1 MSGGFNM
8 DFARYFIQYRTSSWL
23 FAVVLLLGGIVSYLG
38 LGRLEDPQ
46 FTLKQAL
53 VITQYPGA
61 SPTQVEEEVTYPL
74 ENAIQQLPYVKH
86 VTSVSTAGLSQL
98 MVEMKDTYRA
108 KELKQIWDELRH
120 KITDLQPQL
129 PPGVQSPQVKDDFG
143 DVYGIL
149 FAVTGEGYAD
159 DEIRD
164 YVDFLRRELVLV
176 PGIGKVA
183 VGGVQQEQVIV
194 EISRPRLTALG
205 IAPQTIAS
213 LLQSQNMVA
222 NAGSIRVGA
231 DRLRIYP
238 TGEFQSVAEL
248 ESLIISSADSKELIY
263 LGDVARVYRE
273 NAEVPQQLIRYGGQN
288 ALTLGISFSSGVN
301 VVDAGEQ
308 IKQRLTQ
315 LEYNRPVGMTLHTI
329 YNQPDEVAH
338 SVSGFIINLAEAVL
352 IVIVVLLIF
361 MGLRSGVL
369 IGLILLLTVLG
380 TFIFMRYMQIELQ
393 RVSLG
398 ALIIALGMLVDNAI
412 VITEGI
418 LIGMQR
424 WLKLQEAASL
434 IVKQTQWPLLGATV
448 IAIAAFAPIGLS
460 SDATGE
466 FAGSLFWVLLV
477 SLLLSWVTAITLT
490 PFFASM
496 LFKDLPQTGQQV
508 QDDASLYQ
516 GAIFTFYR
524 KLLSAAMAHRVVT
537 YSLTVL
543 LLLVA
548 VAGFSKVKQVFFP
561 PSNTP
566 IFLLDL
572 WQPQGTDIRY
582 SADAAVQLMN
592 FLLKQ
597 QGVSHVTSTSG
608 RGAERFMLTYQP
620 EKSFAAYSQLIVR
633 TDSLEQLPKIMQL
646 SRDYI
651 TEQLP
656 RLQYKLLRLEVGPS
670 TPAKIEARFSGA
682 DPDVL
687 RQLAA
692 QARSILVKDG
702 RAVSIRDNWRER
714 TKVIRPHFNEA
725 MARRV
730 GISKQDIDEVLL
742 SSMSGR
748 TVGIYRDGTHLLPI
762 VARSPLAERDNLDA
776 LYDLQVYSNKLQR
789 YVPITQV
796 VTSFDLVWE
805 DAQIQRRDRK
815 RTVTVMAD
823 HDNLSDD
830 TASALLN
837 RVKADIEAI
846 ELPTGYFLEW
856 GGEYEAQQK
865 AQTALFSSLPLGY
878 LFMFII
884 TVLLFNS
891 LRSALVIWACV
902 PLAIIGV
909 TFGLLLLGAPFG
921 FIALLGFLSLS
932 GMLVKNCIVLLEQI
946 NIELAQGKAAF
957 NAVFDS
963 AVSRVRPVSM
973 AAITTI
979 LGMIPLLGDVFFAS
993 LAVVIMFGL
1002 GFATILTLVFMPV
1015 LYCSVFN
1022 IKTITIKDNA

>member
-1 MSGGFNM
+1 M
-8 DFARYFIQYRTSSWL
+8 DLARYFIQYRTSSWL
-23 FAVVLLLGGIVSYLG
+23 FAAILLFGGIVSYLG

-53 VITQYPGA
+53 IITQYPGA
-61 SPTQVEEEVTYPL
+61 SPLQVEEEVTYPL
-74 ENAIQQLPYVKH
+74 ENAIQQLPYVNH

-108 KELKQIWDELRH
+108 RELKQIWDELRH
-120 KITDLQPQL
+120 KVNDLQPQL
-129 PPGVQSPQVKDDFG
+129 PPGVQTPQVKDDFG

-149 FAVTGEGYAD
+149 YAVTGEGYGD
-159 DEIRD
+159 DELRD

-176 PGIGKVA
+176 PSVGKVA

-205 IAPQTIAS
+205 IAPQTLSA

-222 NAGSIRVGA
+222 NAGSIKVGP

-248 ESLIISSADSKELIY
+248 ENLIISSPDSKELIY

-273 NAEVPQQLIRYGGQN
+273 NAEVPSQLIRFAGQN
-288 ALTLGISFSSGVN
+288 ALTLGVSFSGGVN

-308 IKQRLTQ
+308 IQQRLAE
-315 LEYNRPVGMTLHTI
+315 LEYNRPVGIELHTI
-329 YNQPDEVAH
+329 YNQPDEVAS
-338 SVSGFIINLAEAVL
+338 SVSSFIINLAEAVA

-361 MGLRSGVL
+361 MGLRSGIL

-380 TFIFMRYMQIELQ
+380 TFIFMRQMNIELQ

-398 ALIIALGMLVDNAI
+398 ALVIALGMLVDNAI

-424 WLKLQEAASL
+424 RLKLADAASL

-496 LFKDLPQTGQQV
+496 LFKDKLQQSSEPE
-508 QDDASLYQ
+508 ALYQ
-516 GAIFTFYR
+516 GFIFTLYR
-524 KLLSAAMAHRVVT
+524 KVLHIALRYRLAT
-537 YSLTVL
+537 YGLTVS
-543 LLLVA
+543 LLVVA
-548 VAGFSKVKQVFFP
+548 VIGFGKVKQVFFP

-566 IFLLDL
+566 IFLVDL
-572 WQPQGTDIRY
+572 WQPEGTDIRH
-582 SADAAVQLMN
+582 SAEDAVALMN
-592 FLLKQ
+592 YIRSLE
-597 QGVSHVTSTSG
+597 GVSHVTSTSG
-608 RGAERFMLTYQP
+608 RGADRFMLTYQP

-633 TDSLEQLPKIMQL
+633 AEERDQLPALMQQTRSYL
-646 SRDYI
+646 

-687 RQLAA
+687 RQLAEQA
-692 QARSILVKDG
+692 QSILLADG
-702 RAVSIRDNWRER
+702 RAVSVRDNWRER
-714 TKVIRPHFNEA
+714 TKVIRPRFNEA
-725 MARRV
+725 MARRA
-730 GISKQDIDEVLL
+730 GISKQDIDDVLL

-796 VTSFDLVWE
+796 VTGFDLVWE
-805 DAQIQRRDRK
+805 EAQIQRRDRK
-815 RTVTVMAD
+815 RTITVMAD

-830 TASALLN
+830 TAAALLG
-837 RVKADIEAI
+837 RVKASIEAI
-846 ELPTGYFLEW
+846 ELPTGYFLNW

-865 AQTALFSSLPLGY
+865 AQKALFSSLPLGY
-878 LFMFII
+878 LMMFVI

-909 TFGLLLLGAPFG
+909 SFGLLLLGAPFG

-932 GMLVKNCIVLLEQI
+932 GMLIKNCIVLVEQI
-946 NIELAQGKAAF
+946 KLELEEGKAAF

-979 LGMIPLLGDVFFAS
+979 LGMLPLLGDDFFAS

-1002 GFATILTLVFMPV
+1002 GFATILTLLFLPV
-1015 LYCSVFN
+1015 LYCSVFK
-1022 IKTITIKDNA
+1022 IKTIQE

>member
-1 MSGGFNM
+1 M
-8 DFARYFIQYRTSSWL
+8 DLARYFIQYRTSSWL
-23 FAVVLLLGGIVSYLG
+23 FAAILLFGGIVSYLG

-53 VITQYPGA
+53 IITQYPGA
-61 SPTQVEEEVTYPL
+61 SPLQVEEEVTYPL
-74 ENAIQQLPYVKH
+74 ENAIQQLPYVNH

-120 KITDLQPQL
+120 KVSDLQPQL
-129 PPGVQSPQVKDDFG
+129 PPGVQAPQVKDDFG

-149 FAVTGEGYAD
+149 YAITGDGYSD
-159 DEIRD
+159 DELRD

-176 PGIGKVA
+176 SSVGKVA

-205 IAPQTIAS
+205 IAPQTLSA

-222 NAGSIRVGA
+222 NAGSIKVGP

-238 TGEFQSVAEL
+238 TGEFQSVSEL
-248 ESLIISSADSKELIY
+248 ESLIISSPDSKELIY

-273 NAEVPQQLIRYGGQN
+273 NAEVPSQLIRFGGQN
-288 ALTLGISFSSGVN
+288 ALTLGVSFSAGVN

-308 IKQRLTQ
+308 IQQRLAQ
-315 LEYNRPVGMTLHTI
+315 LEYNRPVGIELHTI
-329 YNQPDEVAH
+329 YNQPDEVAG
-338 SVSGFIINLAEAVL
+338 SVSSFIINLAEAVA
-352 IVIVVLLIF
+352 IVIVVLLVF
-361 MGLRSGVL
+361 MGLRSGIL

-380 TFIFMRYMQIELQ
+380 TFIFMRQMNIELQ

-424 WLKLQEAASL
+424 RLKLADAASL

-496 LFKDLPQTGQQV
+496 LFKDKLQQN
-508 QDDASLYQ
+508 SEPEELYQ
-516 GAIFTFYR
+516 GVVFTLYR
-524 KLLSAAMAHRVVT
+524 KLLHIALRYRLAT
-537 YSLTVL
+537 YALTL
-543 LLLVA
+543 SLLVVA
-548 VAGFSKVKQVFFP
+548 VIGFGNVKQVFFP

-566 IFLLDL
+566 IFLVDL
-572 WQPQGTDIRY
+572 WQPEGTDIRH
-582 SADAAVQLMN
+582 SAQDAVALMKYVTS
-592 FLLKQ
+592 LA
-597 QGVSHVTSTSG
+597 GVSHVTSTSG

-620 EKSFAAYSQLIVR
+620 EKSFAGYSQLIVR
-633 TDSLEQLPKIMQL
+633 AEEREQLPALMQQT
-646 SRDYI
+646 RQYI

-656 RLQYKLLRLEVGPS
+656 RIQYKLLRLEVGPS

-692 QARSILVKDG
+692 QAQSILLADG
-702 RAVSIRDNWRER
+702 RAVSVRDNWRER
-714 TKVIRPHFNEA
+714 TKVIRPRFNEA
-725 MARRV
+725 MARRA

-796 VTSFDLVWE
+796 VTGFELVWE
-805 DAQIQRRDRK
+805 EAQIQRRDRK
-815 RTVTVMAD
+815 RTITVMAD

-830 TASALLN
+830 TASALLA

-846 ELPTGYFLEW
+846 KLPTGYFLSW

-865 AQTALFSSLPLGY
+865 AQKALFSSLPLGY
-878 LFMFII
+878 LMMFVV
-884 TVLLFNS
+884 TVLMFNS

-909 TFGLLLLGAPFG
+909 SFGLLLLGASFG

-932 GMLVKNCIVLLEQI
+932 GMLIKNCIVLVEQI
-946 NIELAQGKAAF
+946 KLELEEGKAAF

-979 LGMIPLLGDVFFAS
+979 LGMIPLLGDDFFAS

-1002 GFATILTLVFMPV
+1002 GFATLLTLLFLPV
-1015 LYCSVFN
+1015 LYCSVFK
-1022 IKTITIKDNA
+1022 IKTIQE

>member
-1 MSGGFNM
+1 M
-8 DFARYFIQYRTSSWL
+8 DLARYFIQYRTSSWL
-23 FAVVLLLGGIVSYLG
+23 FAAILLFGGIVSYLG

-53 VITQYPGA
+53 IITQYPGA
-61 SPTQVEEEVTYPL
+61 SPLQVEEEVTYPL
-74 ENAIQQLPYVKH
+74 ENAIQQLPYVNH

-108 KELKQIWDELRH
+108 RELKQIWDELRH
-120 KITDLQPQL
+120 KVNDLQPQL
-129 PPGVQSPQVKDDFG
+129 PPGVQTPQVKDDFG

-149 FAVTGEGYAD
+149 YAVTGEGYGD
-159 DEIRD
+159 DELRD

-176 PGIGKVA
+176 PSVGKVA

-205 IAPQTIAS
+205 IAPQSLSA

-222 NAGSIRVGA
+222 NAGSIKVGP

-248 ESLIISSADSKELIY
+248 ENLIISSPDSKELIY

-273 NAEVPQQLIRYGGQN
+273 NAEVPSQLIRFAGQN
-288 ALTLGISFSSGVN
+288 ALTLGVSFSGGVN

-308 IKQRLTQ
+308 IQQRLAE
-315 LEYNRPVGMTLHTI
+315 LEYNRPVGIELHTI
-329 YNQPDEVAH
+329 YNQPDEVAG
-338 SVSGFIINLAEAVL
+338 SVSSFIINLAEAVA

-361 MGLRSGVL
+361 MGLRSGIL

-380 TFIFMRYMQIELQ
+380 TFIFMRQMNIELQ

-398 ALIIALGMLVDNAI
+398 ALVIALGMLVDNAI

-424 WLKLQEAASL
+424 RLKLADAASL

-496 LFKDLPQTGQQV
+496 LFKDKLQQSSEPE
-508 QDDASLYQ
+508 ALYQ
-516 GAIFTFYR
+516 GFIFTLYR
-524 KLLSAAMAHRVVT
+524 KVLHIALRYRLAT
-537 YSLTVL
+537 YGLTVS
-543 LLLVA
+543 LLVVA
-548 VAGFSKVKQVFFP
+548 VIGFGKVKQVFFP

-566 IFLLDL
+566 IFLVDL
-572 WQPQGTDIRY
+572 WQPEGTDIRH
-582 SADAAVQLMN
+582 SAEDAVALMN
-592 FLLKQ
+592 YIRSLE
-597 QGVSHVTSTSG
+597 GVSHVTSTSG
-608 RGAERFMLTYQP
+608 RGADRFMLTYQP

-633 TDSLEQLPKIMQL
+633 AEERDQLPALMQQT
-646 SRDYI
+646 RDYI
-651 TEQLP
+651 TAQLP

-687 RQLAA
+687 RQLAEQA
-692 QARSILVKDG
+692 QSILLADG
-702 RAVSIRDNWRER
+702 RAVSVRDNWRER
-714 TKVIRPHFNEA
+714 TKVIRPRFNEA
-725 MARRV
+725 MARRA
-730 GISKQDIDEVLL
+730 GISKQDIDDVLL

-796 VTSFDLVWE
+796 VTGFDLVWE
-805 DAQIQRRDRK
+805 EAQIQRRDRK
-815 RTVTVMAD
+815 RTITVMAE

-830 TASALLN
+830 TAAALLG
-837 RVKADIEAI
+837 RVKASIEAI
-846 ELPTGYFLEW
+846 ELPTGYFLNW

-865 AQTALFSSLPLGY
+865 AQKALFSSLPLGY
-878 LFMFII
+878 LMMFVI

-909 TFGLLLLGAPFG
+909 SFGLLLLGAPFG

-932 GMLVKNCIVLLEQI
+932 GMLIKNCIVLVEQI
-946 NIELAQGKAAF
+946 KLELEEGKAAF

-979 LGMIPLLGDVFFAS
+979 LGMLPLLGDDFFAS

-1002 GFATILTLVFMPV
+1002 GFATILTLLFLPV
-1015 LYCSVFN
+1015 LYCSVFK
-1022 IKTITIKDNA
+1022 IKTIQE

>member
-1 MSGGFNM
+1 M
-8 DFARYFIQYRTSSWL
+8 DLARYFIRYRTSSWL
-23 FAVVLLLGGIVSYLG
+23 FAAILLFGGIVSYLG

-53 VITQYPGA
+53 IITQYPGA

-74 ENAIQQLPYVKH
+74 ENAIQQLPYVNH

-108 KELKQIWDELRH
+108 KALKQIWDELRH
-120 KITDLQPQL
+120 KVNDLQPQL
-129 PPGVQSPQVKDDFG
+129 PPGVRPPQVKDDFG

-149 FAVTGEGYAD
+149 YAVTGDGYSD
-159 DEIRD
+159 DELRD

-176 PGIGKVA
+176 PSVGKVA

-194 EISRPRLTALG
+194 EISRPRLSALG
-205 IAPQTIAS
+205 IAPQTLSA

-222 NAGSIRVGA
+222 NAGSIRVGP

-238 TGEFQSVAEL
+238 TGEFQSVSEL
-248 ESLIISSADSKELIY
+248 ESLIISSPDSKELIY

-273 NAEVPQQLIRYGGQN
+273 NAEVPAQLIRFAGQN
-288 ALTLGISFSSGVN
+288 ALTLGVSFSSGVN
-301 VVDAGEQ
+301 VVEAGAQ
-308 IKQRLTQ
+308 IQQRLAE
-315 LEYNRPVGMTLHTI
+315 LEYNKPVGMELHTI
-329 YNQPDEVAH
+329 YNQPDEVAG
-338 SVSGFIINLAEAVL
+338 SVRGFIVNLAAAVA
-352 IVIVVLLIF
+352 IVIVVLLLF
-361 MGLRSGVL
+361 MGLKSGVL

-380 TFIFMRYMQIELQ
+380 SFIFMRQMNIELQ

-424 WLKLQEAASL
+424 RLKLADAASL

-496 LFKDLPQTGQQV
+496 LFKDKLQMKNNAEQP
-508 QDDASLYQ
+508 LYQ
-516 GAIFTFYR
+516 GALFNAYR
-524 KLLSAAMAHRVVT
+524 
-537 YSLTVL
+537 TVL
-543 LLLVA
+543 MLALRYRAATYALTILLLIMA
-548 VAGFSKVKQVFFP
+548 VVGFTKVKQVFFP

-566 IFLLDL
+566 IFLVDL
-572 WQPQGTDIRY
+572 WQPEGTDIRH
-582 SADAAVQLMN
+582 SADDAVRLMN
-592 FLLKQ
+592 YLATLE
-597 QGVSHVTSTSG
+597 GVSHVTSTSG

-620 EKSFAAYSQLIVR
+620 EKNFAAYSQLIVR
-633 TDSLEQLPKIMQL
+633 AEQREQLPALMQL
-646 SRDYI
+646 TRSYI
-651 TEQLP
+651 TEHLP

-687 RQLAA
+687 RRLAE
-692 QARSILVKDG
+692 QAKAILLADG

-714 TKVIRPHFNEA
+714 TKVIRPRFNEA
-725 MARRV
+725 MARRA

-762 VARSPLAERDNLDA
+762 IARSPLAERDNLDA

-796 VTSFDLVWE
+796 VTGFDLVWE

-815 RTVTVMAD
+815 RTITVMAD

-830 TASALLN
+830 TASALLA

-846 ELPTGYFLEW
+846 TLPTGYFLHW
-856 GGEYEAQQK
+856 GGEFEAQQK
-865 AQTALFSSLPLGY
+865 AQKALFSSLPLGY
-878 LFMFII
+878 LMMFII

-891 LRSALVIWACV
+891 MRSALVIWACV

-909 TFGLLLLGAPFG
+909 SFGLLLLGAPFG

-932 GMLVKNCIVLLEQI
+932 GMLIKNCIVLVEQI
-946 NIELAQGKAAF
+946 KLELEDGKDAF

-979 LGMIPLLGDVFFAS
+979 LGMLPLLGDDFFAS

-1002 GFATILTLVFMPV
+1002 GFATVLTLVFLPV
-1015 LYCSVFN
+1015 LYCSMFN
-1022 IKTITIKDNA
+1022 IKTVQESQ

>member
-1 MSGGFNM
+1 M
-8 DFARYFIQYRTSSWL
+8 DLARYFIRNRTSSWL
-23 FAVVLLLGGIVSYLG
+23 FAAILLVGGLVSYAG

-53 VITQYPGA
+53 IITQYPGA

-74 ENAIQQLPYVKH
+74 ENAIQQLPYVSH
-86 VTSVSTAGLSQL
+86 VSSVSSAGLSQL

-108 KELKQIWDELRH
+108 PQLKQIWDELRH
-120 KITDLQPQL
+120 KVNDLQPQL
-129 PPGVQSPQVKDDFG
+129 PPGVKSPKVHDDFG

-149 FAVTGEGYAD
+149 YAITGEGYS
-159 DEIRD
+159 DEELRD
-164 YVDFLRRELVLV
+164 YVDFLRRELVMV
-176 PGIGKVA
+176 QGIGKVA
-183 VGGVQQEQVIV
+183 VGGVQQQQVIV

-205 IAPQTIAS
+205 IAPQTLSA
-213 LLQSQNMVA
+213 LLQSQNVVA
-222 NAGSIRVGA
+222 NAGSIKVGP

-238 TGEFQSVAEL
+238 TGEFESVTEL
-248 ESLIISSADSKELIY
+248 ESLIISSPDSTELIY

-273 NAEVPQQLIRYGGQN
+273 NVEVPQQLIRFNGQN
-288 ALTLGISFSSGVN
+288 ALTLGVAFSVGVN
-301 VVDAGEQ
+301 VVEAGERVQ
-308 IKQRLTQ
+308 QRLVA
-315 LEYNRPVGMTLHTI
+315 LEYNKPVGITLHTI
-329 YNQPDEVAH
+329 YNQPEEVAN
-338 SVSGFIINLAEAVL
+338 SVSGFIINLAAAVV
-352 IVIVVLLIF
+352 IVILVLLLF
-361 MGLRSGVL
+361 MGIRSGIL

-380 TFIFMRYMQIELQ
+380 TFIFMRQMNIELQ

-418 LIGMQR
+418 LVGMQR
-424 WLKLQEAASL
+424 RLKLADAASL

-490 PFFASM
+490 PFFASI
-496 LFKDLPQTGQQV
+496 LFKDRLAVTDKAP
-508 QDDASLYQ
+508 APLYQ
-516 GAIFTFYR
+516 GLIFTLYR
-524 KLLSAAMAHRVVT
+524 R
-537 YSLTVL
+537 VL
-543 LLLVA
+543 LTALRYRMATYLLTAGLLLAA
-548 VAGFSKVKQVFFP
+548 VVGFGQVKQVFFP

-566 IFLLDL
+566 VFLVDL
-572 WQPQGTDIRY
+572 WQPEGTDIRY
-582 SADAAVQLMN
+582 ASEEAVQLMN
-592 FLLKQ
+592 YLTTLD
-597 QGVSHVTSTSG
+597 GVSHVTSTSG

-620 EKSFAAYSQLIVR
+620 EKNFSAYSQLIVR
-633 TDSLEQLPKIMQL
+633 AGQREQLPELMRL
-646 SRDYI
+646 TRDYI
-651 TEQLP
+651 TEHLP
-656 RLQYKLLRLEVGPS
+656 RVQHKLLRLEVGPS

-682 DPDVL
+682 EPDVL
-687 RQLAA
+687 RQLAE
-692 QARSILVKDG
+692 QAKTILHSDG
-702 RAVSIRDNWRER
+702 QAVSVRDNWRQR
-714 TKVIRPHFNEA
+714 VKVIRPRFNEA

-742 SSMSGR
+742 TSLSGR

-796 VTSFDLVWE
+796 VTGFDLVWE

-815 RTVTVMAD
+815 RTITVMAD
-823 HDNLSDD
+823 HDNLSAD
-830 TASALLN
+830 TAAALQA
-837 RVKADIEAI
+837 RVQAKIEAI
-846 ELPTGYFLEW
+846 ALPTGYFLSW
-856 GGEYEAQQK
+856 GGELEAQQK
-865 AQTALFSSLPLGY
+865 AQQALFSSLPAGY
-878 LFMFII
+878 LMMFVI

-891 LRSALVIWACV
+891 LRQALVIWACV

-909 TFGLLLLGAPFG
+909 TFGLLLLDAPFG

-932 GMLVKNCIVLLEQI
+932 GMLIKNCIVLVEQI
-946 NIELAQGKAAF
+946 KLELTEGKAAF
-957 NAVFDS
+957 DAVFDS
-963 AVSRVRPVSM
+963 AVSRVRPVAM

-979 LGMIPLLGDVFFAS
+979 LGMLPLLADVFFAS

-1002 GFATILTLVFMPV
+1002 GFATLLTLLFLPV

-1022 IKTITIKDNA
+1022 IKTR

>member
-1 MSGGFNM
+1 M
-8 DFARYFIQYRTSSWL
+8 DVARYFIQYRTSSWL
-23 FAVVLLLGGIVSYLG
+23 FATVLLLGGIVSYLG

-74 ENAIQQLPYVKH
+74 ENVIQQLPYVKH

-98 MVEMKDTYRA
+98 MVEMHDTYRA

-129 PPGVQSPQVKDDFG
+129 PPGVQAPQVKDDFG

-149 FAVTGEGYAD
+149 YAVTGDGYGD
-159 DEIRD
+159 DELRD

-176 PGIGKVA
+176 PSVGKVA

-205 IAPQTIAS
+205 IAPQTLAA

-222 NAGSIRVGA
+222 NAGSIKVGP

-238 TGEFQSVAEL
+238 TGEFQSVSEL
-248 ESLIISSADSKELIY
+248 ESLIISSPDSKELIY
-263 LGDVARVYRE
+263 LGDVARVYRA
-273 NAEVPQQLIRYGGQN
+273 NAETPAQLLRFGGQN
-288 ALTLGISFSSGVN
+288 ALTLGVSFSRGVN
-301 VVDAGEQ
+301 VVEAGEQ
-308 IKQRLTQ
+308 IRQRLAE
-315 LEYNRPVGMTLHTI
+315 LEYNRPVGIELHTI
-329 YNQPDEVAH
+329 YNQPDEVAN
-338 SVSGFIINLAEAVL
+338 SVSGFIINLAEAVV

-361 MGLRSGVL
+361 MGLRSGIL

-380 TFIFMRYMQIELQ
+380 SFIFMRYMQIELQ

-424 WLKLQEAASL
+424 RLKLADAASL
-434 IVKQTQWPLLGATV
+434 IVKQTQWPLLGATI

-490 PFFASM
+490 PFFASL
-496 LFKDLPQTGQQV
+496 LFKDSAPTANTAQQNEV
-508 QDDASLYQ
+508 ELYQ
-516 GAIFTFYR
+516 GVIFTLYR
-524 KLLSAAMAHRVVT
+524 KLLSAALRYRLAT
-537 YSLTVL
+537 YSITL
-543 LLLVA
+543 LLLVCA
-548 VAGFSKVKQVFFP
+548 VIGFAKVKQVFFP

-566 IFLLDL
+566 IFLVDL
-572 WQPQGTDIRY
+572 WQPEGTDIRQ
-582 SADAAVQLMN
+582 SAEDAVQLMKY
-592 FLLKQ
+592 LLAQ
-597 QGVSHVTSTSG
+597 DGVSHVTSTSG

-620 EKSFAAYSQLIVR
+620 EKNFSAYSQLIVR
-633 TDSLEQLPKIMQL
+633 ADSLEQLPGIMQL
-646 SRDYI
+646 TRSYI
-651 TEQLP
+651 SEQLP

-670 TPAKIEARFSGA
+670 TPAKIEARFSGP

-687 RQLAA
+687 RNLAA
-692 QARSILVKDG
+692 QAKAILLADG
-702 RAVSIRDNWRER
+702 QAVSIRDNWRER

-730 GISKQDIDEVLL
+730 GISKQDIDDVLL
-742 SSMSGR
+742 TAMSGR

-776 LYDLQVYSNKLQR
+776 LYDLQVYSNKLRR

-796 VTSFDLVWE
+796 VTGFDLVWE

-830 TASALLN
+830 TAAALLA

-846 ELPTGYFLEW
+846 DLPTGYFLDW
-856 GGEYEAQQK
+856 GGEFEAQQK
-865 AQTALFSSLPLGY
+865 AQHALFSSLPLGY

-891 LRSALVIWACV
+891 LRGALVIWACV

-909 TFGLLLLGAPFG
+909 SFGLLLLGAPFG

-946 NIELAQGKAAF
+946 NLERSEGKAAF

-1002 GFATILTLVFMPV
+1002 GFATLLTLVFMPV

-1022 IKTITIKDNA
+1022 IKTIITKD

>member
-1 MSGGFNM
+1 M

-23 FAVVLLLGGIVSYLG
+23 FAAILLLGGIVSYLG

-74 ENAIQQLPYVKH
+74 ENVIQQLPYVKH

-98 MVEMKDTYRA
+98 MVEMHDTYRA

-129 PPGVQSPQVKDDFG
+129 PPGVQVPQVKDDFG

-149 FAVTGEGYAD
+149 YAVTGEGYGD
-159 DEIRD
+159 DELRD

-176 PGIGKVA
+176 PSVGKVA

-205 IAPQTIAS
+205 IAPQTLAA

-222 NAGSIRVGA
+222 NAGSIKVGP

-238 TGEFQSVAEL
+238 TGEFQSVSEL
-248 ESLIISSADSKELIY
+248 ESLIISSPDSKELIY
-263 LGDVARVYRE
+263 LGDVARVYLA
-273 NAEVPQQLIRYGGQN
+273 NAETPAQLLRFGGQN
-288 ALTLGISFSSGVN
+288 ALTLGVSFSRGVN
-301 VVDAGEQ
+301 VVEAGEQ
-308 IKQRLTQ
+308 IAQRLAE
-315 LEYNRPVGMTLHTI
+315 LEYNRPVGIELHTI

-338 SVSGFIINLAEAVL
+338 SVSGFIINLAEAVV

-361 MGLRSGVL
+361 MGLRSGIL

-380 TFIFMRYMQIELQ
+380 SFIFMRYMQIELQ

-424 WLKLQEAASL
+424 RLKLADAASL
-434 IVKQTQWPLLGATV
+434 IVKQTQWPLLGATI

-496 LFKDLPQTGQQV
+496 LFKDPGQTTTEPQQN
-508 QDDASLYQ
+508 DAALYQ
-516 GAIFTFYR
+516 GAIFTLYR
-524 KLLSAAMAHRVVT
+524 TLLGAALRYRVAT
-537 YSLTVL
+537 YSITLVL
-543 LLLVA
+543 LVGA
-548 VAGFSKVKQVFFP
+548 VVGFAKVKQVFFP

-566 IFLLDL
+566 IFLVDL
-572 WQPQGTDIRY
+572 WQPQGTDIRQ
-582 SADAAVQLMN
+582 SAEDAVQLMN
-592 FLLKQ
+592 YLLAQ
-597 QGVSHVTSTSG
+597 DGVSHVTSTSG

-620 EKSFAAYSQLIVR
+620 EKNFSAYSQLIVR
-633 TDSLEQLPKIMQL
+633 ADSLEHLPAIMQQT
-646 SRDYI
+646 RVYI
-651 TEQLP
+651 TAQLP

-687 RQLAA
+687 RSLAA
-692 QARSILVKDG
+692 QAKTILQADG

-725 MARRV
+725 MARRA
-730 GISKQDIDEVLL
+730 GISKQDIDDVLL
-742 SSMSGR
+742 TAMAGR

-796 VTSFDLVWE
+796 VTGFDLVWE

-830 TASALLN
+830 TAAALLA
-837 RVKADIEAI
+837 RVKTDIEAI
-846 ELPTGYFLEW
+846 ALPTGYFLNW
-856 GGEYEAQQK
+856 GGEFEAQQK
-865 AQTALFSSLPLGY
+865 AQSALFSSLPLGY

-909 TFGLLLLGAPFG
+909 SFGLLLLGAPFG

-946 NIELAQGKAAF
+946 NLELAQGKPAF

-973 AAITTI
+973 AAVTTI

-1002 GFATILTLVFMPV
+1002 GFATLLTLVFMPV

-1022 IKTITIKDNA
+1022 IKTIITKD

>member
-1 MSGGFNM
+1 M
-8 DFARYFIQYRTSSWL
+8 DIARYFIKYRTSSWL
-23 FAVVLLLGGIVSYLG
+23 FAAILLCGGIVSYMG

-53 VITQYPGA
+53 IITQYPGA

-74 ENAIQQLPYVKH
+74 ENAIQQLPYVNH

-120 KITDLQPQL
+120 KVNDLKPQL
-129 PPGVQSPQVKDDFG
+129 PPGVQVPQVKDDFG

-149 FAVTGEGYAD
+149 YALTGEGYSD
-159 DEIRD
+159 DELRD

-176 PGIGKVA
+176 PSVGKVA
-183 VGGVQQEQVIV
+183 VSGVQQEQVIV

-205 IAPQTIAS
+205 IAPQTLSA

-222 NAGSIRVGA
+222 NAGSIKVGP

-238 TGEFQSVAEL
+238 TGEFESVKEL
-248 ESLIISSADSKELIY
+248 ENLIISSPDSKELIY

-273 NAEVPQQLIRYGGQN
+273 NAEVPAQLIRFGGQN
-288 ALTLGISFSSGVN
+288 ALTLGVSFASGVN
-301 VVDAGEQ
+301 VVDAGLQ
-308 IKQRLTQ
+308 IKQRLAE

-329 YNQPDEVAH
+329 YNQPDEVAN
-338 SVSGFIINLAEAVL
+338 SVTGFIVNLAAAVA
-352 IVIVVLLIF
+352 IVIFVLLIF
-361 MGLRSGVL
+361 MGLRSGIL

-380 TFIFMRYMQIELQ
+380 TFIFMLQMQIELQ

-424 WLKLQEAASL
+424 RLKLADAASL

-490 PFFASM
+490 PFFASL
-496 LFKDLPQTGQQV
+496 LFKDAPAEQGEPAQ
-508 QDDASLYQ
+508 LYQ
-516 GAIFTFYR
+516 GIIFTLYR
-524 KLLSAAMAHRVVT
+524 KLLWLALRQRALT
-537 YSLTVL
+537 YTLTLVL
-543 LLLVA
+543 LVLA
-548 VAGFSKVKQVFFP
+548 VVGFGKVKQVFFP

-566 IFLLDL
+566 IFLVDL
-572 WQPQGTDIRY
+572 WQPAGTDIRH
-582 SADAAVQLMN
+582 AAEDALALMGY
-592 FLLKQ
+592 LQTLD
-597 QGVSHVTSTSG
+597 GVSHVTSTSG

-620 EKSFAAYSQLIVR
+620 EKNFAAYSQLIVR
-633 TDSLEQLPKIMQL
+633 AEQLEQLPQLMQQT
-646 SRDYI
+646 RHYI

-687 RQLAA
+687 RALAE
-692 QARSILVKDG
+692 QAKEILLADG

-714 TKVIRPHFNEA
+714 TKVIRPRFNEA
-725 MARRV
+725 MARRA

-762 VARSPLAERDNLDA
+762 IARSPLSERDNLDA

-796 VTSFDLVWE
+796 VTGFDLVWE

-815 RTVTVMAD
+815 RTITVMAE

-830 TASALLN
+830 TASALLA
-837 RVKADIEAI
+837 RVKADIEALP
-846 ELPTGYFLEW
+846 LPTGYFLSW

-865 AQTALFSSLPLGY
+865 AQKALFSSLPLGY
-878 LFMFII
+878 LMMFII

-909 TFGLLLLGAPFG
+909 SFGLLLLGAPFG

-932 GMLVKNCIVLLEQI
+932 GMLIKNCIVLVEQI
-946 NIELAQGKAAF
+946 KLELSEGKAAF

-979 LGMIPLLGDVFFAS
+979 LGMLPLLGDVFFAS

-1002 GFATILTLVFMPV
+1002 GFATVLTLVFLPV
-1015 LYCSVFN
+1015 LYCSMFN
-1022 IKTITIKDNA
+1022 IKTPQDTP

>member
-1 MSGGFNM
+1 M
-8 DFARYFIQYRTSSWL
+8 DLARYFIQYRTSSWL
-23 FAVVLLLGGIVSYLG
+23 FAAILLFGGIVSYLG

-53 VITQYPGA
+53 IITQYPGA
-61 SPTQVEEEVTYPL
+61 SPLQVEEEVTYPL
-74 ENAIQQLPYVKH
+74 ENAIQQLPYVNH

-108 KELKQIWDELRH
+108 RELKQIWDELRH
-120 KITDLQPQL
+120 KVNDLQPQL
-129 PPGVQSPQVKDDFG
+129 PPGVQTPQVKDDFG

-149 FAVTGEGYAD
+149 YAVTGEGYGD
-159 DEIRD
+159 DELRD

-176 PGIGKVA
+176 PSVGKVV

-205 IAPQTIAS
+205 IAPQSLSA

-222 NAGSIRVGA
+222 NAGSIKVGP

-248 ESLIISSADSKELIY
+248 ENLIISSPDSKELIY

-273 NAEVPQQLIRYGGQN
+273 NAEVPSQLIRFAGQN
-288 ALTLGISFSSGVN
+288 ALTLGVSFSGGVN

-308 IKQRLTQ
+308 IQQRLAE
-315 LEYNRPVGMTLHTI
+315 LEYNRPVGIELHTI
-329 YNQPDEVAH
+329 YNQPDEVAG
-338 SVSGFIINLAEAVL
+338 SVSSFIINLAEAVA

-361 MGLRSGVL
+361 MGLRSGIL

-380 TFIFMRYMQIELQ
+380 TFIFMRQMNIELQ

-398 ALIIALGMLVDNAI
+398 ALVIALGMLVDNAI

-424 WLKLQEAASL
+424 RLKLADAASL

-496 LFKDLPQTGQQV
+496 LFKDKLQQSSEPE
-508 QDDASLYQ
+508 ALYQ
-516 GAIFTFYR
+516 GFIFTLYR
-524 KLLSAAMAHRVVT
+524 KVLHIALRYRLAT
-537 YSLTVL
+537 YGLTVS
-543 LLLVA
+543 LLVVA
-548 VAGFSKVKQVFFP
+548 VIGFGKVKQVFFP

-566 IFLLDL
+566 IFLVDL
-572 WQPQGTDIRY
+572 WQPEGTDIRH
-582 SADAAVQLMN
+582 SAEDAVALMN
-592 FLLKQ
+592 YIRSLE
-597 QGVSHVTSTSG
+597 GVSHVTSTSG
-608 RGAERFMLTYQP
+608 RGADRFMLTYQP

-633 TDSLEQLPKIMQL
+633 AEERDQLPALMQQT
-646 SRDYI
+646 RDYI
-651 TEQLP
+651 TAQLP

-687 RQLAA
+687 RQLAEQA
-692 QARSILVKDG
+692 QSILLADG
-702 RAVSIRDNWRER
+702 RAVSVRDNWRER
-714 TKVIRPHFNEA
+714 TKVIRPRFNEA
-725 MARRV
+725 MARRA
-730 GISKQDIDEVLL
+730 GISKQDIDDVLL

-796 VTSFDLVWE
+796 VTGFDLVWE
-805 DAQIQRRDRK
+805 EAQIQRRDRK
-815 RTVTVMAD
+815 RTITVMAD

-830 TASALLN
+830 TAAALLG
-837 RVKADIEAI
+837 RVKASIEAI
-846 ELPTGYFLEW
+846 ELPTGYFLNW

-865 AQTALFSSLPLGY
+865 AQKALFSSLPLGY
-878 LFMFII
+878 LMMFVI

-909 TFGLLLLGAPFG
+909 SFGLLLLGAPFG

-932 GMLVKNCIVLLEQI
+932 GMLIKNCIVLVEQI
-946 NIELAQGKAAF
+946 KLELEEGKAAF

-979 LGMIPLLGDVFFAS
+979 LGMLPLLGDDFFAS

-1002 GFATILTLVFMPV
+1002 GFATILTLLFLPV
-1015 LYCSVFN
+1015 LYCSVFK
-1022 IKTITIKDNA
+1022 IKTIQE

>member
-1 MSGGFNM
+1 M
-8 DFARYFIQYRTSSWL
+8 DLARYFIHYRTSSWL
-23 FAVVLLLGGIVSYLG
+23 FAAILLFGGIVSYLG

-53 VITQYPGA
+53 IITQYPGA
-61 SPTQVEEEVTYPL
+61 SPLQVEEEVTYPL
-74 ENAIQQLPYVKH
+74 ENAIQQLPYVNH

-120 KITDLQPQL
+120 KVNDLQPQL
-129 PPGVQSPQVKDDFG
+129 PPGVQTPQVKDDFG

-149 FAVTGEGYAD
+149 FAITGDGYGD
-159 DEIRD
+159 DELRD

-176 PGIGKVA
+176 PSVGKVA

-205 IAPQTIAS
+205 IAPQTLSA

-222 NAGSIRVGA
+222 NAGSIKVGP

-248 ESLIISSADSKELIY
+248 ESLIISSPDSKELIY

-273 NAEVPQQLIRYGGQN
+273 NAEVPSQLIRFGGQN
-288 ALTLGISFSSGVN
+288 ALTLGVSFSGGVN
-301 VVDAGEQ
+301 VVEAGEQ
-308 IKQRLTQ
+308 IQQRLAQ
-315 LEYNRPVGMTLHTI
+315 LEYNKPVGIELHTI
-329 YNQPDEVAH
+329 YNQPDEVAG
-338 SVSGFIINLAEAVL
+338 SVSSFIINLAEAVA
-352 IVIVVLLIF
+352 IVIVVLLVF
-361 MGLRSGVL
+361 MGLRSGIL

-380 TFIFMRYMQIELQ
+380 TFIFMRQMNIELQ

-398 ALIIALGMLVDNAI
+398 ALVIALGMLVDNAI

-424 WLKLQEAASL
+424 RLKLADAASL
-434 IVKQTQWPLLGATV
+434 VVKQTQWPLLGATV

-496 LFKDLPQTGQQV
+496 LFKDKLQQN
-508 QDDASLYQ
+508 SEPEELYQ
-516 GAIFTFYR
+516 GIIFTLYR
-524 KLLSAAMAHRVVT
+524 KLLHIALRYRLAT
-537 YSLTVL
+537 YVLTL
-543 LLLVA
+543 SLLVVA
-548 VAGFSKVKQVFFP
+548 VIGFGKVKQVFFP

-566 IFLLDL
+566 IFLVDL
-572 WQPQGTDIRY
+572 WQPEGTDIRH
-582 SADAAVQLMN
+582 SAQDAVALMKYVSS
-592 FLLKQ
+592 LE
-597 QGVSHVTSTSG
+597 GVSHVTSTSG
-608 RGAERFMLTYQP
+608 RGADRFMLTYQP

-633 TDSLEQLPKIMQL
+633 VEDREQLPALMQQT
-646 SRDYI
+646 RNYI

-692 QARSILVKDG
+692 QAQSILLADG
-702 RAVSIRDNWRER
+702 RAVSVRDNWRER
-714 TKVIRPHFNEA
+714 TKVIRPRFNEA
-725 MARRV
+725 MARRA
-730 GISKQDIDEVLL
+730 GISKQDIDDVLL

-796 VTSFDLVWE
+796 VTGFELVWE
-805 DAQIQRRDRK
+805 EAQIQRRDRK

-830 TASALLN
+830 TASALLA

-846 ELPTGYFLEW
+846 ELPTGYFLSW

-878 LFMFII
+878 LMMFVI

-902 PLAIIGV
+902 PLAVIGV
-909 TFGLLLLGAPFG
+909 SFGLLMLGAPFG

-932 GMLVKNCIVLLEQI
+932 GMLIKNCIVLVEQI
-946 NIELAQGKAAF
+946 KLELEEGKAAF

-979 LGMIPLLGDVFFAS
+979 LGMLPLLGDDFFAS

-1002 GFATILTLVFMPV
+1002 GFATILTLLFLPV
-1015 LYCSVFN
+1015 LYCSVFK
-1022 IKTITIKDNA
+1022 IKTIQE